1 MCVQYKKR
9 SDTMKNIIQV
19 AATASLV
26 LVLSFSIYGQGGRWV
41 YLGSSQIDGG
51 VDHDKIRCHGKDTY
65 RALQFRVTGSAV
77 QFDRINV
84 VYGNHNSEPLPFRFH
99 VAPGGDRAIDLR
111 GGERDMAYVEFWYQK
126 ASWGSKPEVRLYGKR

>member
-84 VYGNHNSEPLPFRFH
+84 VYGNHNSEPLPFRFR
-99 VAPGGDRAIDLR
+99 VAPGGECAIDLR
-111 GGERDMAYVEFWYQK
+111 GGERDIAYVEFWYQK